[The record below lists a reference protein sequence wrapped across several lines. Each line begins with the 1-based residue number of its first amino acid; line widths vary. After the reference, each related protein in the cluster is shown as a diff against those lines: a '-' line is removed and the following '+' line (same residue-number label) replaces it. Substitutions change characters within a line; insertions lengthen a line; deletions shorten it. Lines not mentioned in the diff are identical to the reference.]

1 MANPLSMYVPIKQ
14 DDPAI
19 QKKVAELAQH
29 FVEWVKDGL
38 NDSKIV
44 HYAKV
49 VLIPNPDGKGTQG
62 ILLSTEFDESMHE
75 YLRVFWEQPGI
86 NLAIQGI
93 ASIAATPPD
102 PPITDLDSFQNFIE
116 SVDLEADLYQ
126 AYSKS
131 VKEIKA
137 MGA

>member
-14 DDPAI
+14 DDPEVQENVVKIA
-19 QKKVAELAQH
+19 KV
-29 FVEWVKDGL
+29 FVQNVEQGL
-38 NDSKIV
+38 NNSKIV
-44 HYAKV
+44 HYAKLL
-49 VLIPNPDGKGTQG
+49 LIPNPDGKGTQA

-86 NLAIQGI
+86 KLAIQTI

-116 SVDLEADLYQ
+116 SVDLDADLYQ
-126 AYSKS
+126 AYPDT
-131 VKEIKA
+131 VKQIKA
-137 MGA
+137 KSA